1 MQETTFSFPRTVPD
15 RADLLI
21 RIAGEGGQGILT
33 AGEILSR
40 AVARSGLHVLADSTF
55 ASDIRGGDALFQLR
69 ISPRPIPSQ
78 GDRVDILVA
87 LSENGYRS
95 HAAGL
100 VSGCVVIH
108 DDQMTLG
115 EPDGVIGYPVPMG
128 RICRAIGSPV
138 SKNMV
143 ALGVLAKLLCIPA
156 DPLRQVIG
164 QSLAAKGAA
173 VVQANR
179 QAFDEGLA
187 YGRDHLV
194 KRDPHLLPVGEG
206 ENNQLLLNGNEAI
219 GLGAMMAGCRVY
231 PYCPI
236 TPATTIGD
244 WLSDHLPDAGGQV
257 IIAEDVIESAALA
270 IGASYAGAK
279 VMTSTSGPGL
289 DVMQELIG
297 FAGMAELPLVIV
309 DVQRGGPSLGL
320 ATKHEQSDLF
330 SAALGGHG
338 DSPRII
344 VAAADVN
351 DCVGLTIEA
360 FNLAERYQMPVI
372 VLSDASLS
380 RRRQTIPR
388 PDLAHVR
395 RTNRTPHEASGSPY
409 LRYRLTADG
418 ISPMSVPG
426 QPGGEY
432 IATGVEHTESGS
444 STELPQDHAA
454 MTEKRFRKL
463 AAVEESFASIERE
476 GAARAEVGFISWGT
490 TQGAVREA
498 MQRFRQIGL
507 TAAALYPKL
516 LWPLPVKAL
525 ETFAAS
531 VNKVIVVEANQQG
544 QLAALIRAQTKI
556 RPGLIHL
563 CTGVPISPWEI
574 FGREDF

>member
-1 MQETTFSFPRTVPD
+1 MPPFLQTVPD

-21 RIAGEGGQGILT
+21 RIAGEGGQGIMT
-33 AGEILSR
+33 VGEILSR
-40 AVARSGLHVLADSTF
+40 TVARGGLHVLADSTF
-55 ASDIRGGDALFQLR
+55 ASDIKGGDALFQLR
-69 ISPRPIPSQ
+69 ISPSPILSQ

-87 LSENGYRS
+87 LNENGYRS
-95 HAAGL
+95 NEKRLAP
-100 VSGCVVIH
+100 GCMVIH
-108 DDQMTLG
+108 DDGMTLKESG
-115 EPDGVIGYPVPMG
+115 EVIFYPVPMG
-128 RICRAIGSPV
+128 RISGELGSSV

-143 ALGVLAKLLCIPA
+143 ALGVLARLLSISA

-164 QSLAAKGAA
+164 QSLAPKGAS
-173 VVQANR
+173 VVQMNVK
-179 QAFDEGLA
+179 AFDEGLA
-187 YGRDHLV
+187 YGQDHVV
-194 KRDPHLLPVGEG
+194 KRDPHLLPVGAG
-206 ENNQLLLNGNEAI
+206 ENDQLLLNGNEAI

-244 WLSDHLPDAGGQV
+244 WLSDHLPGAGGQV
-257 IIAEDVIESAALA
+257 IMTEDAIESAALA
-270 IGASYAGAK
+270 IGASYTGAK
-279 VMTSTSGPGL
+279 AMTGTSGPGL
-289 DVMQELIG
+289 DLMQELIG
-297 FAGMAELPLVIV
+297 FAGMAELPVVIV
-309 DVQRGGPSLGL
+309 DVQRAGPSLGL

-338 DSPRII
+338 DSPRIV

-360 FNLAERYQMPVI
+360 FNLAERYQAPVI
-372 VLSDASLS
+372 MLSDASLS
-380 RRRQTIPR
+380 RRRQTIPK

-395 RTNRTPHEASGSPY
+395 RVGRTPHQPSESSY

-444 STELPQDHAA
+444 PTDLPRDHET
-454 MTEKRFRKL
+454 MTKKRYKKL
-463 AAVEESFASIERE
+463 SAVEEGLPPVERE

-507 TAAALYPKL
+507 PAAALYPKL

>member
-1 MQETTFSFPRTVPD
+1 MT
-15 RADLLI
+15 I
-21 RIAGEGGQGILT
+21 
-33 AGEILSR
+33 GEILSR
-40 AVARSGLHVLADSTF
+40 AVARGGLHVLADSTF
-55 ASDIRGGDALFQLR
+55 ASNIKGGDALFQLR
-69 ISPRPIPSQ
+69 ISSSPILSQ
-78 GDRVDILVA
+78 GDRLDILVA
-87 LSENGYRS
+87 LSENGYRN
-95 HAAGL
+95 HVANLAQ
-100 VSGCVVIH
+100 GCMVIY
-108 DDQMTLG
+108 DDDMSLMELG
-115 EPDGVIGYPVPMG
+115 GVIFYPVPMT
-128 RICRAIGSPV
+128 RLSRDVGSPV
-138 SKNMV
+138 SKNMI
-143 ALGVLAKLLCIPA
+143 ALGVLARLLCISV

-164 QSLAAKGAA
+164 QSLAVKGAS
-173 VVQANR
+173 VVQTNLK
-179 QAFDEGLA
+179 AFDEGIA
-187 YGRDHLV
+187 YGQDHVV
-194 KRDPHLLPVGEG
+194 KRDPHLLPVGAG
-206 ENNQLLLNGNEAI
+206 ENNQVLLNGNEAI

-244 WLSDHLPDAGGQV
+244 WLSDHLPDAGGHV
-257 IIAEDVIESAALA
+257 IMTEDAIESAALA

-279 VMTSTSGPGL
+279 AMTGTSGPGL
-289 DVMQELIG
+289 DLIQELIG
-297 FAGMAELPLVIV
+297 FAGMAELPVVIV
-309 DVQRGGPSLGL
+309 DVQRGGPSQGL

-338 DSPRII
+338 DSPRI
-344 VAAADVN
+344 VMAAADVN

-360 FNLAERYQMPVI
+360 FNLAERCQVPVI

-395 RTNRTPHEASGSPY
+395 RVGRTPHQASESRY

-418 ISPMSVPG
+418 ISPISTPG

-444 STELPQDHAA
+444 PTDLPRDHET
-454 MTEKRFRKL
+454 MTKKRYTKL
-463 AAVEESFASIERE
+463 ATVEEGFPPIERE

-507 TAAALYPKL
+507 PAAALYPKL

-544 QLAALIRAQTKI
+544 QLTMLIRAQTKI

>member
-1 MQETTFSFPRTVPD
+1 MLSFLQTVPD
-15 RADLLI
+15 RTDLLI

-40 AVARSGLHVLADSTF
+40 AIARSGLHILADATF
-55 ASDIRGGDALFQLR
+55 SSDIKGGDALFQLR
-69 ISPRPIPSQ
+69 ISSSPILSQ
-78 GDRVDILVA
+78 GDRLDILVA

-95 HAAGL
+95 HEATLAP
-100 VSGCVVIH
+100 GCMVIC
-108 DDQMTLG
+108 DDEMILRK
-115 EPDGVIGYPVPMG
+115 PDGVIFYPIPMA
-128 RICRAIGSPV
+128 RISSAMGSPV

-143 ALGVLAKLLCIPA
+143 ALGVMTRLLSLPA

-164 QSLAAKGAA
+164 QALAAKGAS
-173 VVQANR
+173 VVQTNLK
-179 QAFDEGLA
+179 AFDEGIS
-187 YGRDHLV
+187 YGKDHLV
-194 KRDPHLLPVGEG
+194 KQDPYLLPVGTG
-206 ENNQLLLNGNEAI
+206 EDNRLLLNGNEAI
-219 GLGAMMAGCRVY
+219 GLGALMAGCRLY
-231 PYCPI
+231 AYCPI
-236 TPATTIGD
+236 TPSTTIGD
-244 WLSDHLPDAGGQV
+244 WLSHHLPGVGGKAIMTEDA
-257 IIAEDVIESAALA
+257 IESAALA

-279 VMTSTSGPGL
+279 AMTGTSGPGL
-289 DVMQELIG
+289 DLMQELIG

-309 DVQRGGPSLGL
+309 DVQRAGPSQGL

-330 SAALGGHG
+330 SAAIGGHG
-338 DSPRII
+338 DSPRIV

-351 DCVGLTIEA
+351 DCIGLTVDA
-360 FNLAERYQMPVI
+360 FNLAERYQAPVI

-380 RRRQTIPR
+380 RRRQTVPR
-388 PDLAHVR
+388 PDLSQVGRVGRALH
-395 RTNRTPHEASGSPY
+395 HASGSRY

-426 QPGGEY
+426 QSGGEY
-432 IATGVEHTESGS
+432 TATGVEHTESGS
-444 STELPQDHAA
+444 PTEIPRDHEA

-463 AAVEESFASIERE
+463 SAVEEDFSPVERE
-476 GAARAEVGFISWGT
+476 GAARAEVGFISWGM

-507 TAAALYPKL
+507 PAAALYPKL

-525 ETFAAS
+525 EAFAAS

-556 RPGLIHL
+556 HPGLIHL

-574 FGREDF
+574 FGRESF

>member
-1 MQETTFSFPRTVPD
+1 MPPFLQTVPD

-21 RIAGEGGQGILT
+21 RIAGEGGQGIMT
-33 AGEILSR
+33 VGEILSR

-55 ASDIRGGDALFQLR
+55 ASDIKGGDALFQLR
-69 ISPRPIPSQ
+69 VSPHPILSQ

-87 LSENGYRS
+87 LNENGYRS
-95 HAAGL
+95 NETGL
-100 VSGCVVIH
+100 APGCMVIYDDGMALKESGEAIF
-108 DDQMTLG
+108 
-115 EPDGVIGYPVPMG
+115 YPVPMG
-128 RICRAIGSPV
+128 RISGELGSPV
-138 SKNMV
+138 SKNMI
-143 ALGVLAKLLCIPA
+143 ALGVLARLLSISA

-164 QSLAAKGAA
+164 QSLAAKGAS
-173 VVQANR
+173 VVQMNVK
-179 QAFDEGLA
+179 AFDEGLA
-187 YGRDHLV
+187 YGQDHVV
-194 KRDPHLLPVGEG
+194 KRDPHLLPVGAG
-206 ENNQLLLNGNEAI
+206 ENNQLLLSGNEAI

-244 WLSDHLPDAGGQV
+244 WLSDHLPGAGGQV
-257 IIAEDVIESAALA
+257 IMTDDAIESAALA

-279 VMTSTSGPGL
+279 AMTGTSGPGL

-297 FAGMAELPLVIV
+297 FAGMAELPVVIV
-309 DVQRGGPSLGL
+309 DVQRGGPSQGL

-338 DSPRII
+338 DSPRIV

-360 FNLAERYQMPVI
+360 FNLAERYQVPVI

-395 RTNRTPHEASGSPY
+395 RVGRTPHEPSESSY

-444 STELPQDHAA
+444 PTDLPRDHET
-454 MTEKRFRKL
+454 MTKKRYKKL
-463 AAVEESFASIERE
+463 SAVEEGLPPVERE
-476 GAARAEVGFISWGT
+476 GAARAEIGFISWGT

-507 TAAALYPKL
+507 PAAALYPKL

-531 VNKVIVVEANQQG
+531 VNKVIVVEANKQG
-544 QLAALIRAQTKI
+544 QLAMLIRAQTKI

-563 CTGVPISPWEI
+563 YTGVPISPWEI